1 MSDDEQAGGAADDA
15 PEKPAGGRSS
25 DADDKKADDKRSGDR
40 KAGDRKA
47 GDKKAGDDKKQAK
60 DGKSRDDEGEDDD
73 EKSAEDEAEDEEDE
87 REKERERAAGRFKAY
102 TRDPLAEDQGED
114 GPTDLAA
121 AARTRRATR
130 LLFDVGRDLHRFD
143 RSYFNNAHIGDI
155 NLRLGARRFGAGM
168 RSGPVPED
176 ELRRLRRAHVEPEGY
191 VRLRTAL
198 RARRLLVLGAAPGT
212 GRTSTALSLLDEV
225 TTSAANGTGTGTGP
239 DTEPPAGSRV
249 LRVDPDGG
257 VRQLAASLDESRGGE
272 GEEARAGVGY
282 LLELSL
288 TRPGA
293 LPPDEMDLDEL
304 AASLA
309 RCEAFAV
316 IVVTV
321 GSAANPLLAGR
332 YGMICPPAP
341 TEELLATRLRERLEE
356 HAAGAG
362 EDDTAPADLLARAER
377 VADREEVKDAVGLK
391 DLRPAEAE
399 VFASLLAG
407 HVLGDVSRDA
417 LLDGCRSLAAVQ
429 AQEWFAGVD
438 RALTARPAEAE
449 RGDRNPGRSGT
460 ATLFHP
466 VAFRIALAVLG
477 GASHSAVAAAAHLLT
492 WELSV
497 QSDPDSTPARPLFC
511 DDPEADRALS
521 RAELTEGKVEVDGHE
536 VPARLIWY
544 RGSALPSAVL
554 TELWD
559 RHFPVR
565 APVVRWLRQLADD
578 PRDQVWM
585 RAAVAAGE
593 LCVRD
598 FDHGYTE
605 LIRPL
610 AEATT
615 NRRLIFAATTL
626 DQAAGH
632 TSHRKAVHRLIGDWS
647 KKGTPS
653 QRWSAAW
660 ALGYG
665 NAAAT
670 MDDTLDALARIGVRD
685 EGELVTVASHN
696 VVRLL
701 VLPDAAE
708 VLARMAEW
716 THHKREPYQDLGLA
730 ATVRL
735 ALTTVDELLMDP
747 DSLGDDS
754 DSPWADRGDWPVA
767 LALAAIR
774 PELVEPMADLM
785 WTALNTARSK
795 DVAMDA
801 LEELLRSAVRKDG
814 TEWTRPG
821 LAELLPALATE
832 EHDRRRLDWLLR
844 RMMSDPEKPLPD
856 ADARDLWWLAV
867 APEERTRQ
875 DGPRQDRR
883 RQEWPG
889 PHRPHP
895 DRPHPDR
902 PHPDRPRQEWPR
914 QDRPRR
920 ERTREEERHG

>member
-1 MSDDEQAGGAADDA
+1 MSDDEQGGAADDA
-15 PEKPAGGRSS
+15 PEQPGGGRSS
-25 DADDKKADDKRSGDR
+25 DDGR
-40 KAGDRKA
+40 KG
-47 GDKKAGDDKKQAK
+47 GDDKKGDDRK
-60 DGKSRDDEGEDDD
+60 RDRDDRKRDRDDRKRDREGRKGGDDRKD
-73 EKSAEDEAEDEEDE
+73 RDDRDRNRDDADDSDEEKSAEDEEAEKEKE
-87 REKERERAAGRFKAY
+87 REAERERAAGRFKER
-102 TRDPLAEDQGED
+102 TRDPLADDQGEE

-130 LLFDVGRDLHRFD
+130 QLFDVRRDLISFAHSRLQ
-143 RSYFNNAHIGDI
+143 SAHIGDNI
-155 NLRLGARRFGAGM
+155 NLMLGARRPGAGM

-176 ELRRLRRAHVEPEGY
+176 ELRRLRRAHVPPEGY
-191 VRLRTAL
+191 VRLRNTL

-225 TTSAANGTGTGTGP
+225 TTSAANGT
-239 DTEPPAGSRV
+239 DEEPVAR
-249 LRVDPDGG
+249 LRRVDSDGG
-257 VRQLAASLDESRGGE
+257 IRQLAETLDGEGGE
-272 GEEARAGVGY
+272 AWHGTGH

-288 TRPGA
+288 NRPDA

-304 AASLA
+304 AAALA
-309 RCEAFAV
+309 RRDAFAV

-332 YGMICPPAP
+332 YGMLCPPAP
-341 TEELLATRLRERLEE
+341 TDELLTTRLRERLEE
-356 HAAGAG
+356 RTSEAR
-362 EDDTAPADLLARAER
+362 EDTVSLDDLLARA
-377 VADREEVKDAVGLK
+377 ADLAARDEVTDAVGLT

-399 VFASLLAG
+399 LLASLLAG
-407 HVLGDVSRDA
+407 HVLGDVSYDD
-417 LLDGCRSLAAVQ
+417 LLSGCRSIAAEQ

-438 RALTARPAEAE
+438 RALTAPAAEPERP
-449 RGDRNPGRSGT
+449 DRARARSGT

-497 QSDPDSTPARPLFC
+497 QSDPDNTPARPLFC
-511 DDPEADRALS
+511 DDPEADVALS
-521 RAELTEGKVEVDGHE
+521 RAELTDGKVEVDGHD
-536 VPARLIWY
+536 VPARLIFY

-565 APVVRWLRQLADD
+565 APVVRWLRLLADD
-578 PRDQVWM
+578 PRSQVWM

-605 LIRPL
+605 LVRPL
-610 AEATT
+610 ADATT

-632 TSHRKAVHRLIGDWS
+632 DSHRKTVHKLVGDWS
-647 KKGTPS
+647 RKGTAS
-653 QRWSAAW
+653 QRWTAAW

-670 MDDTLDALARIGVRD
+670 TDDTLDALAKIGVRD
-685 EGELVTVASHN
+685 DGELVSVASHN

-708 VLARMAEW
+708 VLERMAEW

-747 DSLGDDS
+747 DSPAEGS
-754 DSPWADRGDWPVA
+754 DSPWGDRGDWPVL

-774 PELVEPMADLM
+774 PELVPAMADLM

-795 DVAMDA
+795 DVAMDS
-801 LEELLRSAVRKDG
+801 LEELLRSAERKSG
-814 TEWTRPG
+814 AEWTRPG
-821 LAELLPALATE
+821 LAALLPALSTE

-844 RMMSDPEKPLPD
+844 RMMNDPEKPLPEPK
-856 ADARDLWWLAV
+856 ARDLWWLAV
-867 APEERTRQ
+867 EPE
-875 DGPRQDRR
+875 
-883 RQEWPG
+883 
-889 PHRPHP
+889 
-895 DRPHPDR
+895 
-902 PHPDRPRQEWPR
+902 DRPRQA
-914 QDRPRR
+914 RPRR
-920 ERTREEERHG
+920 DRTREEERYG

>member
-1 MSDDEQAGGAADDA
+1 VSDDEQAGGVADDA
-15 PEKPAGGRSS
+15 PGKPNEGRSS
-25 DADDKKADDKRSGDR
+25 DADDKKAG
-40 KAGDRKA
+40 
-47 GDKKAGDDKKQAK
+47 GDKKARGERRARDGQPRADE
-60 DGKSRDDEGEDDD
+60 GKSDGD
-73 EKSAEDEAEDEEDE
+73 EKSAEDEDKDDDGDEAAEKEKE

-102 TRDPLAEDQGED
+102 TRDPLTEDQGED

-130 LLFDVGRDLHRFD
+130 LLFDVGRDLNRFD
-143 RSYFNNAHIGDI
+143 RSFFNSAHIGDI
-155 NLRLGARRFGAGM
+155 NLRLDAHQSGRSGAGM
-168 RSGPVPED
+168 RSGPVPEE
-176 ELRRLRRAHVEPEGY
+176 ELRRLRRVHVEPAGY
-191 VRLRTAL
+191 VRLRNAL

-225 TTSAANGTGTGTGP
+225 TTAAANGT
-239 DTEPPAGSRV
+239 DAEPVAGSRV
-249 LRVDPDGG
+249 LRVDPDGE
-257 VRQLAASLDESRGGE
+257 VRQLAASLSRGGE
-272 GEEARAGVGY
+272 GEEAQRGTGY

-304 AASLA
+304 AAALA

-332 YGMICPPAP
+332 YGMLCPPAP
-341 TEELLATRLRERLEE
+341 TEELLATRLRERLEDR
-356 HAAGAG
+356 AAEAREG
-362 EDDTAPADLLARAER
+362 DPPPADLLARAEELAAR
-377 VADREEVKDAVGLK
+377 AEVKDAVGLK

-399 VFASLLAG
+399 LLASLLAG
-407 HVLGDVSRDA
+407 HVLGDITSYEE
-417 LLDGCRSLAAVQ
+417 LLSGCRSIAAEQ

-438 RALTARPAEAE
+438 RALTARPVEAE
-449 RGDRNPGRSGT
+449 RPERTGGNSGRSGT

-497 QSDPDSTPARPLFC
+497 QSDPDNTPSRPLFC
-511 DDPEADRALS
+511 DDPVSDLALS
-521 RAELTEGKVEVDGHE
+521 RAELTDGKVEVAGHD

-565 APVVRWLRQLADD
+565 VPVVRWLRMLADD
-578 PRDQVWM
+578 PRSQVWM

-598 FDHGYTE
+598 FDHGYAE
-605 LIRPL
+605 LVRPL

-615 NRRLIFAATTL
+615 PRRRIFAATTM
-626 DQAAGH
+626 DQAASH
-632 TSHRKAVHRLIGDWS
+632 DSHRKTVHKLVGDWS
-647 KKGTPS
+647 RNGTKS
-653 QRWSAAW
+653 LRWTAAM

-670 MDDTLDALARIGVRD
+670 TDDTLDALARIGVRD
-685 EGELVTVASHN
+685 DGEQLAVASFN

-701 VLPDAAE
+701 ALPDAAE

-716 THHKREPYQDLGLA
+716 AHHKREPYQDLGLVT
-730 ATVRL
+730 TVRL
-735 ALTTVDELLMDP
+735 GLTTVDEVLTDDP
-747 DSLGDDS
+747 HSPLG
-754 DSPWADRGDWPVA
+754 DRGDWPLP
-767 LALAAIR
+767 LALAATR
-774 PELVEPMADLM
+774 PELVDPMADLM
-785 WTALNTARSK
+785 WTALHTARSK
-795 DVAMDA
+795 DVAMDT
-801 LEELLRSAVRKDG
+801 LEALLRSAVRKDG

-821 LAELLPALATE
+821 LAALLPALATE

-844 RMMSDPEKPLPD
+844 RMMNDPENPLPD
-856 ADARDLWWLAV
+856 ARARDLWWLAV
-867 APEERTRQ
+867 ASEERARQERTRRETTRPQ
-875 DGPRQDRR
+875 RTRP
-883 RQEWPG
+883 ETT
-889 PHRPHP
+889 HR
-895 DRPHPDR
+895 
-902 PHPDRPRQEWPR
+902 
-914 QDRPRR
+914 DRPRR
-920 ERTREEERHG
+920 ETREEERRMAEEERYG

>member
-1 MSDDEQAGGAADDA
+1 MSDDERAGGDAA
-15 PEKPAGGRSS
+15 EEPAGGRSS
-25 DADDKKADDKRSGDR
+25 DDGR
-40 KAGDRKA
+40 
-47 GDKKAGDDKKQAK
+47 KAGDDKR
-60 DGKSRDDEGEDDD
+60 DRDDSKQDRDDD
-73 EKSAEDEAEDEEDE
+73 RGRDGRDDDGDADGENSAEDEEAEKDKE

-102 TRDPLAEDQGED
+102 TRDPLAEDEGED

-121 AARTRRATR
+121 AARTRRAVR
-130 LLFDVGRDLHRFD
+130 LLFEVGGDLNRID
-143 RSYFNNAHIGDI
+143 RSYIDRAHIGDNI
-155 NLRLGARRFGAGM
+155 NLLLGARRAL

-191 VRLRTAL
+191 VRLRNAL

-225 TTSAANGTGTGTGP
+225 TTSVANGT
-239 DTEPPAGSRV
+239 DTEPVARV
-249 LRVDPDGG
+249 RRIDSDGG
-257 VRQLAASLDESRGGE
+257 FRQLAETLDGE
-272 GEEARAGVGY
+272 GGQAWRGTGH
-282 LLELSL
+282 LLELSPA
-288 TRPGA
+288 RPDA

-304 AASLA
+304 AAALA
-309 RCEAFAV
+309 RREAFAV

-332 YGMICPPAP
+332 YGMLCPPAP
-341 TEELLATRLRERLEE
+341 TEELLTTRLRERLEE
-356 HAAGAG
+356 R
-362 EDDTAPADLLARAER
+362 TAEAREGDPPLDELLARAEEL
-377 VADREEVKDAVGLK
+377 AGGDEVTEAVGLD

-399 VFASLLAG
+399 LLASLLAG
-407 HVLGDVSRDA
+407 HVVGDVSYDD
-417 LLDGCRSLAAVQ
+417 LLSGCRSIAAEQ

-438 RALTARPAEAE
+438 RALTALPAEAE
-449 RGDRNPGRSGT
+449 RPGRGPVRSGT

-497 QSDPDSTPARPLFC
+497 QSDPDTTPARPLFC
-511 DDPEADRALS
+511 DDPEADVALS
-521 RAELTEGKVEVDGHE
+521 RAELTDGKVDVDGHD
-536 VPARLIWY
+536 VPARLIYY

-565 APVVRWLRQLADD
+565 APVVRWLRLLADD
-578 PRDQVWM
+578 PRSQVWM

-605 LIRPL
+605 LVRPL

-632 TSHRKAVHRLIGDWS
+632 DSHRGTVHRLVGDWS
-647 KKGTPS
+647 RKGTAA
-653 QRWSAAW
+653 QRWTAAW

-670 MDDTLDALARIGVRD
+670 TDDTLDALTRIGVRD
-685 EGELVTVASHN
+685 DGELVSVASHN

-708 VLARMAEW
+708 VLARMTEW

-735 ALTTVDELLMDP
+735 SLTTVDELLMDP
-747 DSLGDDS
+747 DALLDDS
-754 DSPWADRGDWPVA
+754 ASPWGDRGDWPVS

-801 LEELLRSAVRKDG
+801 LEELLRSAERKDG

-821 LAELLPALATE
+821 LAALLPALATE

-844 RMMSDPEKPLPD
+844 RMMNDPEKPLPEPR
-856 ADARDLWWLAV
+856 ARDLWWLAV
-867 APEERTRQ
+867 DPEEMPRVT
-875 DGPRQDRR
+875 GPR
-883 RQEWPG
+883 PVG
-889 PHRPHP
+889 T
-895 DRPHPDR
+895 
-902 PHPDRPRQEWPR
+902 
-914 QDRPRR
+914 RR
-920 ERTREEERHG
+920 EWTREEERHG

>member
-1 MSDDEQAGGAADDA
+1 MSDDEQAGGAGGDA
-15 PEKPAGGRSS
+15 PEEPAGGRSS
-25 DADDKKADDKRSGDR
+25 DDDKHDKRERHGQDDGDSGR
-40 KAGDRKA
+40 ENSAEA
-47 GDKKAGDDKKQAK
+47 
-60 DGKSRDDEGEDDD
+60 EGE
-73 EKSAEDEAEDEEDE
+73 EAEKEKE
-87 REKERERAAGRFKAY
+87 RERERERAAGRFKAY
-102 TRDPLAEDQGED
+102 TRDPLAEDEGEE

-121 AARTRRATR
+121 AARTRRAVRT
-130 LLFDVGRDLHRFD
+130 LFEVGGDLNRID
-143 RSYFNNAHIGDI
+143 RSYINRAHIGDNI
-155 NLRLGARRFGAGM
+155 NLLLGARRAL

-225 TTSAANGTGTGTGP
+225 TTPTADGP
-239 DTEPPAGSRV
+239 EPVDRV
-249 LRVDPDGG
+249 RRVDSEGG
-257 VRQLAASLDESRGGE
+257 IRQLAETLDGDGGQAWRGTGH
-272 GEEARAGVGY
+272 

-288 TRPGA
+288 TRPDA

-304 AASLA
+304 AAALA
-309 RCEAFAV
+309 RREAFAV

-332 YGMICPPAP
+332 YGMLCPPAP
-341 TEELLATRLRERLEE
+341 TGELLTTRLRERLEE
-356 HAAGAG
+356 RTGQAREG
-362 EDDTAPADLLARAER
+362 DTPLDELLARAER
-377 VADREEVKDAVGLK
+377 LAGGDEVTEAVGLD

-399 VFASLLAG
+399 LLASLLAG
-407 HVLGDVSRDA
+407 HVVGDVPYDD
-417 LLDGCRSLAAVQ
+417 LLSGCRSIAAGQ

-438 RALTARPAEAE
+438 RALTALPAEAE
-449 RGDRNPGRSGT
+449 RADLGRARSGT

-511 DDPEADRALS
+511 DDPEADVALS
-521 RAELTEGKVEVDGHE
+521 RAHLSDGKVDVDGHD
-536 VPARLIWY
+536 VPARLIYY

-565 APVVRWLRQLADD
+565 APVVRWLRLLADD
-578 PRDQVWM
+578 PRSQVWM

-605 LIRPL
+605 LVRPL
-610 AEATT
+610 AESTT

-632 TSHRKAVHRLIGDWS
+632 DSHRRTVHRLVGDWS
-647 KKGTPS
+647 RKGTAS
-653 QRWSAAW
+653 QRWTAAW

-670 MDDTLDALARIGVRD
+670 TDDTLDALARIGVRD
-685 EGELVTVASHN
+685 DGELVSVASHN

-735 ALTTVDELLMDP
+735 SLTTVDELLMDP
-747 DSLGDDS
+747 DAQLDDS
-754 DSPWADRGDWPVA
+754 ASPWGDRGDWPVS

-774 PELVEPMADLM
+774 PGLVEPMADLM

-801 LEELLRSAVRKDG
+801 LEELLRSAERKDG

-821 LAELLPALATE
+821 LAALLPALATE

-844 RMMSDPEKPLPD
+844 RMMNDPEKPLPEPR
-856 ADARDLWWLAV
+856 ARDLWWLAV
-867 APEERTRQ
+867 DPEE
-875 DGPRQDRR
+875 
-883 RQEWPG
+883 
-889 PHRPHP
+889 
-895 DRPHPDR
+895 
-902 PHPDRPRQEWPR
+902 
-914 QDRPRR
+914 RPRR
-920 ERTREEERHG
+920 ESTREEERHG

>member
-1 MSDDEQAGGAADDA
+1 MSDDEQAGGASDDA
-15 PEKPAGGRSS
+15 PEEPSGGRSS
-25 DADDKKADDKRSGDR
+25 DDGKKSGDDRKADRRSDRRDGRKGDR
-40 KAGDRKA
+40 KAGDGRKQ
-47 GDKKAGDDKKQAK
+47 DRDDRDD
-60 DGKSRDDEGEDDD
+60 DGRDRGRDDEDGSDD
-73 EKSAEDEAEDEEDE
+73 EKSAEDEEAEKEKE
-87 REKERERAAGRFKAY
+87 RERERERAAGRFKAY
-102 TRDPLAEDQGED
+102 TRDPLAEDEGED

-130 LLFDVGRDLHRFD
+130 LLFDVGGDLTRFD
-143 RSYFNNAHIGDI
+143 RSYFNRAHIGDNI
-155 NLRLGARRFGAGM
+155 NLLLGARRPGAGM
-168 RSGPVPED
+168 RSGPVPEE
-176 ELRRLRRAHVEPEGY
+176 ELRRLRRAHVPPEGY
-191 VRLRTAL
+191 VRLRNAL

-225 TTSAANGTGTGTGP
+225 TTAEADGADAETV
-239 DTEPPAGSRV
+239 ARV
-249 LRVDPDGG
+249 RRVDSDGG
-257 VRQLAASLDESRGGE
+257 VRQLAETLDGEGGE
-272 GEEARAGVGY
+272 AWRGTGH

-288 TRPGA
+288 DRPDA
-293 LPPDEMDLDEL
+293 RPPDEMDLDEF
-304 AASLA
+304 AAALA
-309 RCEAFAV
+309 RREAFAV

-332 YGMICPPAP
+332 YGMLCPPAP

-356 HAAGAG
+356 RTAEAR
-362 EDDTAPADLLARAER
+362 EDDTPLDELLARAEALAGR
-377 VADREEVKDAVGLK
+377 AEVEDAVGLK

-399 VFASLLAG
+399 LLASLLAG
-407 HVLGDVSRDA
+407 HVLGDVSYDD
-417 LLDGCRSLAAVQ
+417 LLSGCRSIAAEQ

-438 RALTARPAEAE
+438 RALTAPPREPE
-449 RGDRNPGRSGT
+449 RGDRGATRSGT

-511 DDPEADRALS
+511 DDPEADLALS
-521 RAELTEGKVEVDGHE
+521 RAELTDGKVEVDGHD

-565 APVVRWLRQLADD
+565 APMVRWLRLLADD
-578 PRDQVWM
+578 PRVQVWM

-615 NRRLIFAATTL
+615 HRRVLFAATTL

-632 TSHRKAVHRLIGDWS
+632 DSHRRAVHKLIGDWS
-647 KKGTPS
+647 RKGTLS
-653 QRWSAAW
+653 QRWTASW

-685 EGELVTVASHN
+685 DDEELGKVTASHN
-696 VVRLL
+696 AVRLL
-701 VLPDAAE
+701 ARPEAAE
-708 VLARMAEW
+708 VLSRMAEW
-716 THHKREPYQDLGLA
+716 THHRREAYQDLGLA

-735 ALTTVDELLMDP
+735 AGTTVDGLLTDDP
-747 DSLGDDS
+747 DALLDDA
-754 DSPWADRGDWPVA
+754 DSAWGDRGDWPVA

-785 WTALNTARSK
+785 WTALHTARSK

-801 LEELLRSAVRKDG
+801 LEDLLRSAERKDG

-821 LAELLPALATE
+821 LAALLPALAAE
-832 EHDRRRLDWLLR
+832 EQDRRRLDWLLR
-844 RMMSDPEKPLPD
+844 RMMNDPEKPLPEPK
-856 ADARDLWWLAV
+856 ARDLWWLAV
-867 APEERTRQ
+867 EPEERSRRSAPRQ
-875 DGPRQDRR
+875 DRPPQDRTPQDRTHRAGPRQDRTR
-883 RQEWPG
+883 R
-889 PHRPHP
+889 
-895 DRPHPDR
+895 D
-902 PHPDRPRQEWPR
+902 
-914 QDRPRR
+914 
-920 ERTREEERHG
+920 RTREEERYG

>member
-15 PEKPAGGRSS
+15 PEQPGAGRSS
-25 DADDKKADDKRSGDR
+25 DDGK
-40 KAGDRKA
+40 KAGDDGKA
-47 GDKKAGDDKKQAK
+47 GDGKAGDGKAGDDKKQ
-60 DGKSRDDEGEDDD
+60 DRDDDGRSDD
-73 EKSAEDEAEDEEDE
+73 EKSAEDEEAEK
-87 REKERERAAGRFKAY
+87 EKERERAAGRFKER
-102 TRDPLAEDQGED
+102 TRDPLADDQGEE

-130 LLFDVGRDLHRFD
+130 QLFDVRRDLISFAHSRLQ
-143 RSYFNNAHIGDI
+143 SAHIGDNF
-155 NLRLGARRFGAGM
+155 NLLLGSHRPGAGM
-168 RSGPVPED
+168 RSGPVPEE

-198 RARRLLVLGAAPGT
+198 RSRRLLVLGAAPGT

-225 TTSAANGTGTGTGP
+225 TTSTAD
-239 DTEPPAGSRV
+239 DTDAEPVARIR
-249 LRVDPDGG
+249 RVDSDGG
-257 VRQLAASLDESRGGE
+257 IRQLAETLDREGGDAWRGTGH
-272 GEEARAGVGY
+272 

-288 TRPGA
+288 DRPGA

-304 AASLA
+304 AAALA
-309 RCEAFAV
+309 RREAFAV
-316 IVVTV
+316 IVVAV
-321 GSAANPLLAGR
+321 GSAANPLLTGR
-332 YGMICPPAP
+332 YGMLCPPAP
-341 TEELLATRLRERLEE
+341 TDELLATRLRERLEE
-356 HAAGAG
+356 RAA
-362 EDDTAPADLLARAER
+362 EAPALDTPLDDLLARAEDLAAR
-377 VADREEVKDAVGLK
+377 AEVNDAVGLK

-399 VFASLLAG
+399 LLASLLAG
-407 HVLGDVSRDA
+407 HVLGDVSHEE
-417 LLDGCRSLAAVQ
+417 LLSGCRSIAAEQ

-438 RALTARPAEAE
+438 RALTAPPAEAE
-449 RGDRNPGRSGT
+449 RADRSAARSGT

-477 GASHSAVAAAAHLLT
+477 GASHSAVASAAHLLT

-497 QSDPDSTPARPLFC
+497 QSDPDHTPARPLFC
-511 DDPEADRALS
+511 DDPEADLALS
-521 RAELTEGKVEVDGHE
+521 RAELTDGKVEVAGHD

-565 APVVRWLRQLADD
+565 APVVRWLRLLADD
-578 PRDQVWM
+578 PRSQVWM

-605 LIRPL
+605 LVRPL
-610 AEATT
+610 AESTT

-632 TSHRKAVHRLIGDWS
+632 ASHRKAVHRLIGDWV
-647 KKGTPS
+647 KRGTPS
-653 QRWSAAW
+653 QRWAAAW

-670 MDDTLDALARIGVRD
+670 MDATLDALARIGVRD
-685 EGELVTVASHN
+685 EGELVSVASHN

-708 VLARMAEW
+708 VLARMTEW

-747 DSLGDDS
+747 DSLADDC
-754 DSPWADRGDWPVA
+754 DSPWSDRGDWPLS

-785 WTALNTARSK
+785 WTALNTARSR
-795 DVAMDA
+795 DVAMEA

-814 TEWTRPG
+814 SEWTRRG
-821 LAELLPALATE
+821 LAQLLPALAAD
-832 EHDRRRLDWLLR
+832 EHDRRQLDWLLR
-844 RMMSDPEKPLPD
+844 RMMNDPEKPLPEPK
-856 ADARDLWWLAV
+856 ARELWFLAV
-867 APEERTRQ
+867 PASERTRQ
-875 DGPRQDRR
+875 
-883 RQEWPG
+883 
-889 PHRPHP
+889 
-895 DRPHPDR
+895 
-902 PHPDRPRQEWPR
+902 
-914 QDRPRR
+914 
-920 ERTREEERHG
+920 EERHG

>member
-1 MSDDEQAGGAADDA
+1 MSDDEQAGGASDDA

-25 DADDKKADDKRSGDR
+25 DADDKKADDKKAGDR

-60 DGKSRDDEGEDDD
+60 DGKKQARDDKDRDDEGEDDD
-73 EKSAEDEAEDEEDE
+73 EKSAEDGADDEEDE
-87 REKERERAAGRFKAY
+87 RERERERAAGRFKAY

-143 RSYFNNAHIGDI
+143 RSYFNSAHIGDI
-155 NLRLGARRFGAGM
+155 NLRLGTSRFGAGM
-168 RSGPVPED
+168 RSGPVPEE
-176 ELRRLRRAHVEPEGY
+176 ELRRLRRGHVEPAGY
-191 VRLRTAL
+191 VQLRNAL

-225 TTSAANGTGTGTGP
+225 TTSTALGT
-239 DTEPPAGSRV
+239 DTEPTAGSRV
-249 LRVDPDGG
+249 RRVDPDGG
-257 VRQLAASLDESRGGE
+257 VRQLAASLDDSRGGE
-272 GEEARAGVGY
+272 GEEARPGTGY
-282 LLELSL
+282 LLALSL

-304 AASLA
+304 AAALA
-309 RCEAFAV
+309 RCDAFAV

-321 GSAANPLLAGR
+321 GSAANPLLTGR

-341 TEELLATRLRERLEE
+341 TRELLTTRLRELLEE
-356 HAAGAG
+356 HVGGAA
-362 EDDTAPADLLARAER
+362 EDDTPPAGLLARAEQL
-377 VADREEVKDAVGLK
+377 AGREEIRDAVGLK

-399 VFASLLAG
+399 LLASLLAG
-407 HVLGDVSRDA
+407 HVLGDITYEA
-417 LLDGCRSLAAVQ
+417 LLAGCRSLAAVQ

-438 RALTARPAEAE
+438 RALTARPAETE

-521 RAELTEGKVEVDGHE
+521 RAELTDGKVEVDGHE

-565 APVVRWLRQLADD
+565 APVVRWLRLLADD

-632 TSHRKAVHRLIGDWS
+632 ASHRKAVHRLIGDWS

-795 DVAMDA
+795 DVALDA

-867 APEERTRQ
+867 VPEERARP

-889 PHRPHP
+889 PHRPSP
-895 DRPHPDR
+895 GG
-902 PHPDRPRQEWPR
+902 PRQEWPR
-914 QDRPRR
+914 QDRLSR
-920 ERTREEERHG
+920 ERTREEESYG